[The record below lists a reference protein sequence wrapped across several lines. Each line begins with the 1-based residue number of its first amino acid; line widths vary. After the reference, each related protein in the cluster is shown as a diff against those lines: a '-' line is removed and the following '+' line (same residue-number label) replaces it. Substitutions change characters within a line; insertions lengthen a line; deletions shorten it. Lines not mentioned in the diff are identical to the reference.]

1 MNFVPGF
8 TLGHVN
14 GKAFV
19 VASMLLSFISPI
31 LLATV
36 DTSASYWAYIFPMM
50 LTSPATDLIFSVAT
64 VQISRSVSRSEQ
76 ATAGALFNVT
86 TRLATSISLAVISSI
101 ANVVSTQYLGSHP
114 FDASLKAQTA
124 DSPDVLIA
132 GYRLA
137 AWLCVGCVG
146 VSTAVAVVGLR
157 GIGVVGKK
165 ETKAE

>member
-1 MNFVPGF
+1 
-8 TLGHVN
+8 
-14 GKAFV
+14 
-19 VASMLLSFISPI
+19 MLLSFVSPI
-31 LLATV
+31 LLGIV
-36 DTSASYWAYIFPMM
+36 DINSSYWHYIFPMM
-50 LTSPATDLIFSVAT
+50 LTAPATDLIFSVAT

-86 TRLATSISLAVISSI
+86 TRLATSLSLAVISSI
-101 ANVVSTQYLGSHP
+101 ANVVSTRYLNSHP

-124 DSPDVLIA
+124 DSPEVLLE
-132 GYRLA
+132 GYRIA
-137 AWLCVGCVG
+137 AWLCVACVG